1 MAVGQKQLRG
11 IGGDSPQIVGDE
23 QQDRV
28 AALAAVEHLKGL
40 VAALR
45 LVPPDAVHRHG
56 GVGVTGHHAEQA
68 SAVAHHPLLRDIPNK
83 GILGAQ
89 SRRLIVDPVPQRD
102 RQITQAAVDIADI
115 GHREA
120 LVLLP
125 FIQLLPQQVQRVVV
139 GSRLAAVHTVT
150 VRIASVRHIPAG
162 RRIPVVDVDRPH
174 AGYLHLT
181 GSQGQRHGQG
191 QQRRCKKPDQ
201 FLPIVAHGSPPSC
214 VLLSLIPVRG

>member
-1 MAVGQKQLRG
+1 MAVGQEQLRG
-11 IGGDSPQIVGDE
+11 FKGSLPQIVGDE
-23 QQDRV
+23 QQDRL
-28 AALAAVEHLKGL
+28 AALAAVEHLNGL
-40 VAALR
+40 VIAL
-45 LVPPDAVHRHG
+45 LFAPPDAVHHHG
-56 GVGVTGHHAEQA
+56 SVGVTGHHAEQA
-68 SAVAHHPLLRDIPNK
+68 SPIAHHPLLRDIPDK
-83 GILGAQ
+83 CILRAQ
-89 SRRLIVDPVPQRD
+89 SRCLIVDPVPQRD
-102 RQITQAAVDIADI
+102 RQITQISVNIADV

-125 FIQLLPQQVQRVVV
+125 FIQLLPQQVQGVIV

-150 VRIASVRHIPAG
+150 GRTTSVRHIPAG

-191 QQRRCKKPDQ
+191 QQRRRKKPDQ
-201 FLPIVAHGSPPSC
+201 FLPIVTHGSPPSC